1 MVKRLRNGWLVR
13 VVACLL
19 VGVLLSIVIRGGG
32 SSMQLIR
39 YGRSILLVL

>member
-19 VGVLLSIVIRGGG
+19 VGTLLSIFIRGGG
-32 SSMQLIR
+32 FVHAADQ
-39 YGRSILLVL
+39 V